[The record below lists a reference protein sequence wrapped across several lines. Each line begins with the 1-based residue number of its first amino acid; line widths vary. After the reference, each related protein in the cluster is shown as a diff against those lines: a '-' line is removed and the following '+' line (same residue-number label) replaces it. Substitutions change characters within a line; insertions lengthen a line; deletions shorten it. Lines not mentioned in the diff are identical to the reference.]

1 MRLRLTR
8 PPCANLGFEM
18 AETPQIY
25 VGTAGWS
32 YKDWEGIVYPAQI
45 KKSQH
50 PVEFMARYFDVLEIN
65 TSFYGHVKPEW
76 GKLWSRMARAVN
88 PAFMFTAKLN
98 RAFTHSP
105 IPVMQSTSADTI
117 RATEEDERL
126 AREGFES
133 LAAEGTLG
141 AVLIQFPISFKNTGP
156 NRMHLD
162 SVIEKFKQF
171 PLVVEVRHNGWTNEG
186 TLRYFAEKGVA
197 FCNIDQPKLGKAV
210 APSEHVTA
218 PLGYVRLHGRNYD
231 QWFDSD
237 SRNDRYNYLY
247 TDPELRGWK
256 TRIDAIGEKAQKTFV
271 IANNHFE
278 GKAAVNAL
286 QLKSMISGKQVEVPD
301 TLLKKYWELG
311 EIAAPS
317 ASSGGTTTR

>member
-1 MRLRLTR
+1 M
-8 PPCANLGFEM
+8 PENS
-18 AETPQIY
+18 QIY

-45 KKSQH
+45 KKSEH
-50 PVEFMARYFDVLEIN
+50 PVEYMARFVDVLEIN
-65 TSFYGHVKPEW
+65 TSFYGHIKPEW
-76 GKLWSRMARAVN
+76 GKLWCRRARAVN
-88 PAFMFTAKLN
+88 PQFLFTAKLN

-105 IPVMQSTSADTI
+105 IAVLESTSAETI
-117 RATEEDERL
+117 RATVEDEQL
-126 AREGFES
+126 TKEGLES
-133 LAAEGTLG
+133 IATEDMLG
-141 AVLIQFPISFKNTGP
+141 AVLAQFPISFKNTNT
-156 NRMHLD
+156 NRNHLQ
-162 SVIEKFKQF
+162 SVIEKFKSF
-171 PLVVEVRHNGWTNEG
+171 PLVVEVRHNSWTNEG

-197 FCNIDQPKLGKAV
+197 FCNIDQPMLGKAV

-218 PLGYVRLHGRNYD
+218 PVAYVRLHGRNYD

-256 TRIDAIGEKAQKTFV
+256 TRVDAIAQKAQKTFV

-286 QLKSMISGKQVEVPD
+286 QLKNMISGRRVRVPP
-301 TLLKKYWELG
+301 TLLKHYWELG
-311 EIAAPS
+311 EIAEPATSSDQEPQ
-317 ASSGGTTTR
+317 ASFENL

>member
-1 MRLRLTR
+1 ME
-8 PPCANLGFEM
+8 PHG
-18 AETPQIY
+18 
-25 VGTAGWS
+25 AG
-32 YKDWEGIVYPAQI
+32 G
-45 KKSQH
+45 
-50 PVEFMARYFDVLEIN
+50 
-65 TSFYGHVKPEW
+65 
-76 GKLWSRMARAVN
+76 N
-88 PAFMFTAKLN
+88 PAFLFTAKLN

-105 IPVMQSTSADTI
+105 IPVMQSTSAETI
-117 RATEEDERL
+117 RATDEDERL

-286 QLKSMISGKQVEVPD
+286 QLKSMISGKQVEVPN

-311 EIAAPS
+311 RS
-317 ASSGGTTTR
+317 RLVG